1 MDRQIDRQTDRWIDR
16 WIKVGELRLIDID
29 RYMYVYICIYMYIY
43 IFRLSSPSLCHFVA
57 QGLLYLDVALRVGF
71 ALLVC
76 SSREAY
82 YYY

>member
-1 MDRQIDRQTDRWIDR
+1 
-16 WIKVGELRLIDID
+16 
-29 RYMYVYICIYMYIY
+29 MYVYICIYMYIY